1 MTWTCSACGAENDES
16 LQACSSCGGDRAGD
30 LALPQRPDSDTFED
44 KLLMPEPSPEPV
56 DIKDE
61 EKEPEEAEEAEKEE
75 PEVAFQPS
83 TIISS
88 PLSAIETILPSAPE
102 PAFQPTPEPTPE
114 PALQPMGTGRYYLV
128 FVNTPAH
135 SLVKSKI
142 PIEFDV
148 FPVITIGRS
157 PENVV
162 VIPDQEVS
170 RKHAELTAEGSKLL
184 LKDLKSKNGTFVYD
198 GKKFE
203 QVSDSVEVEP
213 NTILKFGTGTIV
225 KLVSE

>member
-1 MTWTCSACGAENDES
+1 M
-16 LQACSSCGGDRAGD
+16 
-30 LALPQRPDSDTFED
+30 ALPQRPESDTFED
-44 KLLMPEPSPEPV
+44 KLLLPEPLPEPE
-56 DIKDE
+56 DIEEE
-61 EKEPEEAEEAEKEE
+61 EKEAEEAEEPEKEE
-75 PEVAFQPS
+75 PEVAFQPL

-88 PLSAIETILPSAPE
+88 PLSAIETTPPPASE
-102 PAFQPTPEPTPE
+102 PTFQPLPEPTPE

-135 SLVKSKI
+135 SLVKSKV

-170 RKHAELTAEGSKLL
+170 RKHAELTTEGSKLV

-203 QVSDSVEVEP
+203 QVTGSVEVKP

-225 KLVSE
+225 RLVSE

>member
-1 MTWTCSACGAENDES
+1 M
-16 LQACSSCGGDRAGD
+16 
-30 LALPQRPDSDTFED
+30 ALPQSPESDTFED
-44 KLLMPEPSPEPV
+44 KLLLPEPSPEPV
-56 DIKDE
+56 DIEEE
-61 EKEPEEAEEAEKEE
+61 EKEAERGE
-75 PEVAFQPS
+75 PEVPFRPS

-88 PLSAIETILPSAPE
+88 PLSAIETTPLPAPD
-102 PAFQPTPEPTPE
+102 PTFQPTPEP
-114 PALQPMGTGRYYLV
+114 ASQPMGEGRYYLV

-135 SLVKSKI
+135 SLVKSKV

-170 RKHAELTAEGSKLL
+170 RKHAELTAEGSKLV

-203 QVSDSVEVEP
+203 QVTGSVEVKP

-225 KLVSE
+225 RLVSE

>member
-1 MTWTCSACGAENDES
+1 M
-16 LQACSSCGGDRAGD
+16 
-30 LALPQRPDSDTFED
+30 ALPQRPDSDTFED

-56 DIKDE
+56 DIEDE

-88 PLSAIETILPSAPE
+88 PLSVIETTPPPAPE
-102 PAFQPTPEPTPE
+102 PTFQPTPE